1 MTEQRS
7 DSSPTLRDVAVVA
20 GVSPA
25 TASRALNGSTR
36 NVGEEKLS
44 RVLQAAA
51 KLGYVPNLS
60 AQATARG
67 STKMVALVVHDIAD
81 PYFSAIASG
90 AIEGAEAAGLTV
102 TMAVTDRS
110 PDREL
115 EIVSTLR
122 GHRPHAIILAG
133 SRIGDDQDALVEE
146 LRAYKAAGG
155 RVAVVSQPGLP
166 YGTVTIDNHRA
177 AEDLARALVAHGYRR
192 FAVLRG
198 PDDLRTSRDRSD
210 GFVAGLAQAGIDVEA
225 MVETDFTED
234 GGHLAMTELLSRGL
248 GGVDLVFAV
257 NDVMAIGAMRALRDA
272 DLVPGRDLAV
282 AGFDDI
288 SAATDVHPALT
299 TVQVPMRAMG
309 RHVIDLALAESDQG
323 EVVWLPTSVV
333 LRDSTPR
340 RTSAPRG
347 NVTPGSVR
355 R

>member
-1 MTEQRS
+1 MTEQRTG
-7 DSSPTLRDVAVVA
+7 SSPTLRDVAAEA

-36 NVGEEKLS
+36 NVSADKLAS
-44 RVLQAAA
+44 VLRAAA
-51 KLGYVPNLS
+51 KLGYTPNLS

-67 STKMVALVVHDIAD
+67 STKMVALIVHDIAD
-81 PYFSAIASG
+81 PYFSAIAAG
-90 AIEGAEAAGLTV
+90 AVEGAEAAGLTV

-133 SRIGDDQDALVEE
+133 SRIGEDQEALAEE
-146 LRAYKAAGG
+146 LRAYEAAGG

-166 YGTVTIDNHRA
+166 YGTVTIDNRKA
-177 AEDLARALVAHGYRR
+177 AEDLAAALVAHGYRR

-198 PDDLRTSRDRSD
+198 PDVLRTSRDRLE
-210 GFVAGLAQAGIDVEA
+210 GFVAGLARTGITVADRFVVEA
-225 MVETDFTED
+225 DFTED
-234 GGHLAMTELLSRGL
+234 GGHAAMTTLLDRGPDDVELA
-248 GGVDLVFAV
+248 FAV

-272 DLVPGRDLAV
+272 NLVPGHDLAV

-309 RHVIDLALAESDQG
+309 LHAIDLALAAGGEG
-323 EVVWLPTSVV
+323 EVVWLPTNVV

-340 RTSAPRG
+340 RTGEPVISP
-347 NVTPGSVR
+347 
-355 R
+355 

>member
-1 MTEQRS
+1 MTEERIG
-7 DSSPTLRDVAVVA
+7 SSPTLRDVAAEA

-36 NVGEEKLS
+36 NVSAERLAL
-44 RVLQAAA
+44 VLQAAE
-51 KLGYVPNLS
+51 KLGYAPNLS

-67 STKMVALVVHDIAD
+67 STKTVALIVHDVAD
-81 PYFSAIASG
+81 PYFSSIAAG

-122 GHRPHAIILAG
+122 GHRPHAIVLAG
-133 SRIGDDQDALVEE
+133 SRIGDDQDALAGE
-146 LRAYKAAGG
+146 LRAYEAAGG

-166 YGTVTIDNHRA
+166 YGTVTIDNHQA
-177 AEDLARALVAHGYRR
+177 AADLAAALVAHGYRR

-210 GFVAGLAQAGIDVEA
+210 GFLAGLARDGNAVVI
-225 MVETDFTED
+225 ETGFTED
-234 GGHLAMTELLSRGL
+234 GGHTAMTDLLGRGL
-248 GGVDLVFAV
+248 DGVELVFAV

-272 DLVPGRDLAV
+272 GLVPGRDLAV

-288 SAATDVHPALT
+288 DAATDVDPALS
-299 TVQVPMRAMG
+299 TVRVPMRAMG
-309 RHVIDLALAESDQG
+309 RRAIELVLAGGDG
-323 EVVWLPTSVV
+323 NEVVWLPTTVC
-333 LRDSTPR
+333 LRDS
-340 RTSAPRG
+340 S
-347 NVTPGSVR
+347 PGR
-355 R
+355 A